1 MVITYPIFLKRKT
14 RRRHKVFTKKKHVSY
29 ITKCIKISIKKQL
42 LKDINEFT
50 NSNLKKLR
58 CFTKL
63 AHTIQICENS
73 IQPEIINI
81 IKTCARFQQHED
93 LEIQAQVTKVSRLV
107 GAYINSDIYIPLL
120 IGLVADE
127 ESKNS
132 IKFLIS
138 LLVIFSVMLKSE
150 NTQTLEPHLEN
161 IIKCLYTLENA
172 HPDNEEI
179 LHSLYLIDVQTI
191 NNAGE
196 NVAIYCRQLFSILL
210 TVQATTKFGQK
221 NLESIEQAMFSLAKQ
236 CGYPSIA
243 ELHSNE
249 VSILLDEFTKEKT
262 YLQWNKYSKDRFK
275 FDVIVRNC
283 KEGVGKFMLT
293 VLEIL

>member
-172 HPDNEEI
+172 HPDN
-179 LHSLYLIDVQTI
+179 VQII

-221 NLESIEQAMFSLAKQ
+221 NLESIEQAMSSLAKQ